1 MAFTFFFRDTQT
13 LQVLI
18 EQALPVLCGQAFI
31 RIWDAGCANGPEPYT
46 LAMLLRERLSD
57 YVFRNVRIQA
67 TDVDRQ
73 FGPQI
78 ASGIY
83 AEQEVERI
91 PAAIRR
97 RYFQPAGEPGFVQV
111 ADDIR
116 AKVSFA
122 HHDLLC
128 LKPPREDFS
137 LIVCKNVLLHFDE
150 AQRRQ
155 VFQMFHRALR
165 PGGLLATEHTQKMP
179 DGLGSLFEPITGYAQ
194 VYRTVQPVCVE
205 SPADG
210 SVHSPHPTCRLD
222 VPGATSVSAIS
233 DHVAV

>member
-31 RIWDAGCANGPEPYT
+31 RIWDAGCAHGPEPYT
-46 LAMLLRERLSD
+46 LAMLLHERMSD
-57 YVFRNVRIQA
+57 YVFRNVRIHA

-78 ASGIY
+78 SSGIY

-91 PAAIRR
+91 PTPIRH
-97 RYFQPAGEPGFVQV
+97 RYFQAADEPGFVQV
-111 ADDIR
+111 TDDIR
-116 AKVSFA
+116 EKVSFA
-122 HHDLLC
+122 HHDLLG
-128 LKPPREDFS
+128 LKPLREDFS
-137 LIVCKNVLLHFDE
+137 IIVCKNVLLHFDE
-150 AQRRQ
+150 GQRRQ

-179 DGLGSLFEPITGYAQ
+179 DGLGSLFEPINGYAQ
-194 VYRTVQPVCVE
+194 VYRTMQSTCVE
-205 SPADG
+205 SPADIG
-210 SVHSPHPTCRLD
+210 MHSPHPRCRLD
-222 VPGATSVSAIS
+222 LPNAASPSTMS
-233 DHVAV
+233 DHITV